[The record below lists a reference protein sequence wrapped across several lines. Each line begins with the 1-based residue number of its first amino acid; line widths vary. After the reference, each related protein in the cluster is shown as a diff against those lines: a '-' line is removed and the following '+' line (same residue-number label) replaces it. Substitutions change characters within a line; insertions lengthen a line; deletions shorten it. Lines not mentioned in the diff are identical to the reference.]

1 MARSKNPSGPKLS
14 APQEKKPTK
23 RSSKKPEVVVSDD
36 ENSPSDIE
44 PSVKPGKPQRQ
55 LVNWVKNPQW
65 THSLVAYLCAH
76 PDVWRKLFSDST
88 AEAKK
93 EKRKKDVAK
102 DSKAI
107 QHGVLAQAIFEDDP
121 SERAR
126 YANDPTKYATSVETR
141 LRRTNLEINMS
152 INAQPSVKKDE
163 QSALACELDGLVSR
177 DDGCNIWP
185 AKPEHGTDHAS
196 AAADVFQPPA
206 ARSEADEG
214 QEDNDDDRSETS
226 KADHAREHK
235 DIGAD
240 DKSYVSPSDRDDGEE
255 IVMIS
260 APDSPSTTPSP
271 APRPGKAT
279 QKIGKGKARA
289 LPEPEPVRSGRDVGI
304 AKANAAKS
312 SAAVKKRPQNAIE
325 RMNDI
330 RESESDRLKEKRKL
344 QHEEEMEHLKI
355 KRMKYDFKMLQAENE
370 KLHLSRRATSQSPR
384 QLSRQL
390 SHHVLHL
397 GSRSPLKSRTSRYTA
412 ESPTHR
418 RRIPDSPSPSKSRR
432 HDLDS
437 SLLNSRSSRY
447 AAESPRDANTAGT
460 SGITTQ
466 ATHATYADSDTSLID
481 ISSTLDTTEDFTN
494 LDFSSF
500 ASTSSPSWYLPP
512 ATE

>member
-1 MARSKNPSGPKLS
+1 MARSKNPSGPKSS

-23 RSSKKPEVVVSDD
+23 HSSKKPEVVVSDD
-36 ENSPSDIE
+36 ENSPSDVE

-55 LVNWVKNPQW
+55 LVNWVKNLQW

-76 PDVWRKLFSDST
+76 PDVRRKLFSDST

-102 DSKAI
+102 DGKAV

-141 LRRTNLEINMS
+141 LRRLKGEYKTHLETIGATGAGIDPFEVKDGTKLAS
-152 INAQPSVKKDE
+152 LIDRIRIEWPWWDDLHSFWRELPSYNPIGV
-163 QSALACELDGLVSR
+163 QSS
-177 DDGCNIWP
+177 
-185 AKPEHGTDHAS
+185 EHGTDHAS

-214 QEDNDDDRSETS
+214 QEDNDDDRSEAS
-226 KADHAREHK
+226 KADHAREHE

-260 APDSPSTTPSP
+260 APDSPSATPSP

-279 QKIGKGKARA
+279 QKVGKGKARA
-289 LPEPEPVRSGRDVGI
+289 LPEPEPVRSGCDVGI

-325 RMNDI
+325 RLNDI

-344 QHEEEMEHLKI
+344 QHEEEMERLKI

-370 KLHLSRRATSQSPR
+370 KLRLSRRATSQSPR
-384 QLSRQL
+384 QLS
-390 SHHVLHL
+390 SHHTAVASPTPLPLQNLAVVTSTLPFRFLGPPVMPRSLPGMPTLPAPL
-397 GSRSPLKSRTSRYTA
+397 GSLPKL
-412 ESPTHR
+412 PTL
-418 RRIPDSPSPSKSRR
+418 PT
-432 HDLDS
+432 L
-437 SLLNSRSSRY
+437 
-447 AAESPRDANTAGT
+447 
-460 SGITTQ
+460 TQ
-466 ATHATYADSDTSLID
+466 IQA
-481 ISSTLDTTEDFTN
+481 
-494 LDFSSF
+494 
-500 ASTSSPSWYLPP
+500 
-512 ATE
+512 

>member
-1 MARSKNPSGPKLS
+1 MARSKNPSGPKSS

-23 RSSKKPEVVVSDD
+23 HSSKKPEVVVSDD
-36 ENSPSDIE
+36 ENSPSDVE

-55 LVNWVKNPQW
+55 LVNWVKNLQW

-76 PDVWRKLFSDST
+76 PDVRRKLFSDST

-102 DSKAI
+102 DGKAV
-107 QHGVLAQAIFEDDP
+107 QHGVLTQAIFEDDP

-141 LRRTNLEINMS
+141 LRRLKGEYKTHLETIGATGAGIDPFEVKDGTKLAS
-152 INAQPSVKKDE
+152 LIDRIRIEWPWWDDLHSFWRELPSYNPIGV
-163 QSALACELDGLVSR
+163 QSS
-177 DDGCNIWP
+177 
-185 AKPEHGTDHAS
+185 EHGTDHA
-196 AAADVFQPPA
+196 
-206 ARSEADEG
+206 
-214 QEDNDDDRSETS
+214 TS
-226 KADHAREHK
+226 KADHAREHE
-235 DIGAD
+235 DIGAN

-260 APDSPSTTPSP
+260 APDSPSATPSP
-271 APRPGKAT
+271 TPRPGKAT
-279 QKIGKGKARA
+279 QKVGKGKARA
-289 LPEPEPVRSGRDVGI
+289 LPEPEPVRSGRDVRI

-325 RMNDI
+325 RLNDI

-344 QHEEEMEHLKI
+344 QHEEEMERLKI

-370 KLHLSRRATSQSPR
+370 KLRLSRRATSQSPR
-384 QLSRQL
+384 QLS
-390 SHHVLHL
+390 SHRVLHL
-397 GSRSPLKSRTSRYTA
+397 GSPSPLKSRTSRYAA
-412 ESPTHR
+412 ESPRHR
-418 RRIPDSPSPSKSRR
+418 RRIPDSPSPSKSRCR
-432 HDLDS
+432 DLDS
-437 SLLNSRSSRY
+437 SFSISRSSRY
-447 AAESPRDANTAGT
+447 AAESPRHANTAST
-460 SGITTQ
+460 SGIATQ
-466 ATHATYADSDTSLID
+466 ATHTTHADSDTSLID
-481 ISSTLDTTEDFTN
+481 ILSTLDTTEDFTN